1 MGLLTRSKAL
11 VLVGCALFA
20 SQSYAANIQWSDGY
34 DGMFGDPQ
42 QACKSSAEKNFASN
56 PIFEVDHVGP
66 VTTWANGYGGYAG
79 SCQAFVKQRDGGG
92 IVVQSGNGYVGRSG
106 TTCADGQP
114 FNPDTG
120 ICPAPAQTYQPGEK
134 CDDQTGGTPSNPMIY
149 DDTVSKCVKFTESE
163 GDAPC
168 SFLKATG
175 EANPGYAGTAYTV
188 AGVIGAG
195 GQATAPPTFAQ
206 DGLKCVMATVSSSD
220 CKVAGDGTATC
231 NVIGKFTGKGSST
244 GTSDVSD
251 ALCPNGTCDPQEPEV
266 KTTETPCVPS
276 GTGGGGSGCTAT
288 KETKEDGS
296 QQCGTVN
303 GAYKC
308 FTKPPYSNGI
318 KTDISS
324 TSQTLPDGSVK
335 VTTVKDSTNT
345 VCTDI
350 NACTTKTS
358 TTTTTSTTKPNGTT
372 TTDTSCKGA
381 CSPNGG
387 GLEGNPGAG
396 SGNPATGDGDG
407 GNGDG
412 EGGGGTADISNEC
425 SAPPPCDGDVFLCAI
440 LKQNHIDT
448 CKLMAEPTAAEKAQA
463 KAKTDAAYASLD
475 AHQADLDGKANG
487 LLQQFQSSVAGGS
500 STGKCLPD
508 KQLPL
513 GPFGQLNLEFSKTC
527 DSMAWV
533 RLVLLA
539 GAYLFAAR
547 VVFREV

>member
-11 VLVGCALFA
+11 VLFGCALFA
-20 SQSYAANIQWSDGY
+20 SQSYAATIFWADG
-34 DGMFGDPQ
+34 FGGQFGSPSA
-42 QACKSSAEKNFASN
+42 ACKSSAENNYAN
-56 PIFEVDHVGP
+56 HPIYMVDHVGP
-66 VTTWANGYGGYAG
+66 TQTWANGYGGYNG
-79 SCQAFVKQRDGGG
+79 SCPIFIRQRDGEG
-92 IVVQSGNGYVGRSG
+92 IVVQSGSG
-106 TTCADGQP
+106 NISRGGQTCADGQP

-120 ICPAPAQTYQPGEK
+120 ECPVVLAYEPGEK

-149 DDTVSKCVKFTESE
+149 DDTVSKCVKFTDSE

-220 CKVAGDGTATC
+220 CKVLGDGTATC

-244 GTSDVSD
+244 GTSDVAD

-308 FTKPPYSNGI
+308 YTKPPYSNGI
-318 KTDISS
+318 TTNVNS

-350 NACTTKTS
+350 KTCTTKTS
-358 TTTTTSTTKPNGTT
+358 TTTTNVTTKPNGTT

-387 GLEGNPGAG
+387 GLEGNTGAG
-396 SGNPATGDGDG
+396 GGNPATGNGEG

-412 EGGGGTADISNEC
+412 EGGDGTASTTDDC
-425 SAPPPCDGDVFLCAI
+425 LAPPPCDGDPFLCAI
-440 LKQNHIDT
+440 LKQQHIDT
-448 CKLMAEPTAAEKAQA
+448 CKLMAAPTAAEKAEA

-487 LLQQFQSSVAGGS
+487 LLQQFQSATSGGA

-513 GPFGQLNLEFSKTC
+513 GMFGTVNLEFSKTC
-527 DSMAWV
+527 DSLSWV